1 LNKLSIWKPTVCWNT
16 RLDTKP
22 YMLSINCWSAFE
34 SYPTHSD
41 FQSWLEAWP
50 PNFLAHPYTSDRWRR
65 ILKWMDITDSLSKVR
80 FTSWSWPLLTIPLF
94 WFFFP
99 LPSWPI
105 RHCLY
110 NEAEIKCSR
119 RTIFPFVSGGAPVC
133 MKLRHLQIFH
143 KSTRKE
149 AQLLSIWKP
158 TVCWNTRLDTKPYM
172 LSITVTYGPRGQWEK
187 KSEKRNC

>member
-1 LNKLSIWKPTVCWNT
+1 
-16 RLDTKP
+16 
-22 YMLSINCWSAFE
+22 M
-34 SYPTHSD
+34 
-41 FQSWLEAWP
+41 
-50 PNFLAHPYTSDRWRR
+50 
-65 ILKWMDITDSLSKVR
+65 
-80 FTSWSWPLLTIPLF
+80 LTIPLF

-172 LSITVTYGPRGQWEK
+172 LSIKFSPTFWNFYKLRLCLYPKLKSTCDVNLLSKLSIIFK
-187 KSEKRNC
+187 KWRVIVLFVL